1 MQEIDEVMT
10 QIPEIQTYSYTV
22 ENNTITLLIELFNKN
37 ERKRRKLRN
46 SFAIE
51 TEVTKLLSPLTS
63 Q

>member
-37 ERKRRKLRN
+37 EREKRKLRN